1 MATAKRVARTGIILA
16 ASVAV
21 ALCTWGATRLTAAPA
36 DRSETAAPRGVVRP
50 TKPTAEIIENSSE
63 SISLLFRCEPDART
77 GELSVLLRV
86 PDTGA
91 IEMEIGSVEPA
102 TLRAD
107 DRITMSEPA
116 IMRDLRVV
124 RVTFMPGGLRA
135 DPDAYASSLE
145 FTIRASEQPG
155 TNEKH
160 RHLPYISPAFRRLYR
175 STVLNYDDEADAA
188 LLRRAASQRGDR
200 ELPFGGRYLV
210 ITWGSFEET
219 VRPLVEWKHA
229 KGVQAKLAT
238 LAETGSTAED
248 IRTYIETAYDTW
260 TVPPEFV
267 LLVGDTEQV
276 PVYYGLTHTDNYYA
290 AIDGSDYLADIMV
303 GRLSA
308 DTPGECAT
316 EVAKI
321 LGYERTPL
329 EGDPNWPTS
338 ATLMIADDFDD
349 GDWVYYDNTW
359 FIHDLVDS
367 AGFAPIDTLFRRNPV
382 TITDVYASV
391 NAGRGFLNFRGQAF
405 FNWNPPFDIDPELTL
420 SGWRLPVV
428 VSATCGT
435 GVYDSD
441 GYVCEDW
448 VRAGTAGNPAGGVAF
463 FGSNTIIAASVP
475 LSLRRGYV
483 NVGFMT
489 NAFGENGLTLGEA
502 CLAGKLNL
510 YQNDEN
516 EQEYQAWNLL
526 GDPELNLWTA
536 APAGLSVLHDEAVP
550 VGSSNFAV
558 TVLKD
563 GAVLEGA
570 LTACVK
576 GEEVYAWGY
585 TDESGAVMLPISPT
599 TAGTLAVT
607 VTARNA
613 VPHEGSVLVV
623 DGGPF
628 VSQSDILIDDSTGG
642 NGDGLLSP
650 GESVE
655 VWIEL
660 SNVGDETAPGLAA
673 VFRTGATEVSVTDSA
688 SFYGDLPPD
697 STAWGQDPFSLTV
710 SPDVPEWYVLPY
722 SLVLAYGGTIRVI
735 SPPAIE
741 LAEGRLFF
749 SSAAAED
756 SPPGG
761 NGDGVPGSGET
772 IGLTVTLVNDGECDL
787 TLVEGILTTSDPY
800 VAVTSENAAFTDADA
815 GALCDNQ
822 SLPFILSISP
832 AAPNG
837 HVAPLSLAMTAAGH
851 SYSYSKVVDFDIVI
865 SGTSPAMPTG
875 PDAYGYYAYDQSD
888 SAYGQAPVFDWYD
901 IAPPGPG
908 VIIEEITDSDAAI
921 STIGT
926 FFDFGYYGIDYDQ
939 ISICSNGFVA
949 VGISDYRFGDNSPI
963 PDAHGPPNM
972 IAPFWDDLDPS
983 AGGDIY
989 KWFDV
994 SNHRWIIQ
1002 FDEVLHWGSTDSETF
1017 QIIIMD
1023 PTYHPTPTG
1032 DGAILVQYKN
1042 VSAPGQCTVGIED
1055 LHQTD
1060 GLEYL
1065 CNGWYGT
1072 GAAPIAAGSAI
1083 LFTTEPPSDPAV
1095 PWLVLGD
1102 VVFDD
1107 AAGGNGDGKPQP
1119 GETVT
1124 LALEFSNNGGAGAE
1138 DVTVVLSSAETTL
1151 SMVDSTAAIPDIPA
1165 GGSGSNSDPL
1175 TFVVSETVSDSV
1187 ATLWAQVTANGGA
1200 YTGAGRIDVHIDLT
1214 STGIEDDPVTAVF
1227 NLRPGYPNPFAGDT
1241 RLQLTLPA
1249 AERVVARVYSPAGRL
1264 VKTLVDTRL
1273 PAGEHFVPWDGR
1285 DERGNRVASGVY
1297 FVSAE
1302 AGADRALR
1310 KVVLLR

>member
-1 MATAKRVARTGIILA
+1 MATAKRAARASIILA
-16 ASVAV
+16 ASA
-21 ALCTWGATRLTAAPA
+21 AATLCVWGASQLTAAPA
-36 DRSETAAPRGVVRP
+36 DRSEIAAPRGVVRP

-63 SISLLFRCEPDART
+63 SISLLFRCEPHART
-77 GELSVLLRV
+77 GELSVLVRV
-86 PDTGA
+86 ADTGA
-91 IEMEIGSVEPA
+91 IEMEVGSVEPA
-102 TLRAD
+102 PLRAD

-124 RVTFMPGGLRA
+124 RVTFMPGGLGA

-145 FTIRASEQPG
+145 LTIRASKQPG

-160 RHLPYISPAFRRLYR
+160 RHLPYVSPAFRRIYR

-188 LLRRAASQRGDR
+188 LLRRAVSQRGDR

-229 KGVQAKLAT
+229 KGMQAKLAT
-238 LAETGSTAED
+238 LAETGSTVED
-248 IRTYIETAYDTW
+248 IRAYIETAYNTW

-290 AIDGSDYLADIMV
+290 AIDGSDYLADVMV

-329 EGDPNWPTS
+329 EEDPNWPTS

-359 FIHDLVDS
+359 FIYDLMDA

-382 TITDVYASV
+382 TIGDVYASI
-391 NAGRGFLNFRGQAF
+391 NAGKGFLNFRGQAF
-405 FNWNPPFDIDPELTL
+405 FNWNPPFNIDPELTE

-435 GVYDSD
+435 GVYDND
-441 GYVCEDW
+441 GYVCEEW
-448 VRAGTAGNPAGGVAF
+448 VRAGTAEDPAGGVAF

-489 NAFGENGLTLGEA
+489 DAFGENGLTLGEA

-536 APAGLSVLHDEAVP
+536 APAGLSVLYDEAVP
-550 VGSSNFAV
+550 AGSSNFAV

-585 TDESGAVMLPISPT
+585 TDESGAVMLPISPS

-623 DGGPF
+623 EGGPF
-628 VSQSDILIDDSTGG
+628 ASYSGIAIDDSTGG

-650 GESVE
+650 GESAE

-660 SNVGDETAPGLAA
+660 CNMGDEAAPGLAA
-673 VFRTGATEVSVTDSA
+673 VFRTSATEVSVADST

-710 SPDVPEWYVLPY
+710 SPDVPEWYVLSY
-722 SLVLAYGGTIRVI
+722 SLALAYGGTVRVI
-735 SPPAIE
+735 SPPPIE

-749 SSAAAED
+749 SSAAVED
-756 SPPGG
+756 GAPGG
-761 NGDGVPGSGET
+761 NGDGAPGTGET

-787 TLVEGILTTSDPY
+787 TSVEGTLTTTDPY
-800 VAVTSENAAFTDADA
+800 VAVTSGGAAFTDADA
-815 GALCDNQ
+815 GSFCGDQN
-822 SLPFILSISP
+822 LPFLLSISP
-832 AAPNG
+832 AAPHG

-908 VIIEEITDSDAAI
+908 VIIEEITDADAAI

-926 FFDFGYYGIDYDQ
+926 FFNFGYYGIDYDQ
-939 ISICSNGFVA
+939 ISICSNGFV
-949 VGISDYRFGDNSPI
+949 V
-963 PDAHGPPNM
+963 

-1002 FDEVLHWGSTDSETF
+1002 FDEVLHWDSTDSETF
-1017 QIIIMD
+1017 QVIIMD

-1032 DGAILVQYKN
+1032 DGPILIQYES
-1042 VSAPGQCTVGIED
+1042 VTAPGQCTVGIED
-1055 LHQTD
+1055 LLQTD

-1065 CNGWYGT
+1065 CNGSYGT
-1072 GAAPIAAGSAI
+1072 GAAPIATGSAI

-1107 AAGGNGDGKPQP
+1107 APGGNGDGKPQP

-1124 LALEFSNNGGAGAE
+1124 LALEFSNNGVAGAE
-1138 DVTVVLSSAETTL
+1138 DVTVLLSSGETML
-1151 SMVDSTAAIPDIPA
+1151 SVVDSTAAVPNIPA
-1165 GGSGSNSDPL
+1165 GGAGSNSDPL
-1175 TFVVSETVSDSV
+1175 AFVVSETISDTV
-1187 ATLWAQVTANGGA
+1187 ATLWAQVTANGGTYA
-1200 YTGAGRIDVHIDLT
+1200 GTGRIDIHIDLT
-1214 STGIEDDPVTAVF
+1214 STGIEDDPVASVF
-1227 NLRPGYPNPFAGDT
+1227 NLRPGYPNPFAADT

-1264 VKTLVDTRL
+1264 VKTLVDTQL
-1273 PAGEHFVPWDGR
+1273 PAGEHFVPWDGT
-1285 DERGNRVASGVY
+1285 DERGNRVGSGVY
-1297 FVSAE
+1297 FVLAE